1 MIVSASYRTDIPAYY
16 GDWFRRRLRA
26 GFALVRNPYSG
37 QDYRVS
43 LKAEDVTGFVFWT
56 RNPTPF
62 GAALED
68 AAALGRPI
76 LVQMTITGY
85 PRTLEPGVLEADA
98 AVAAFRGL
106 AERLGPRAV
115 VWRYDPVLLTDGTPP
130 AWHRTNV
137 RRLADALA
145 RSTDEC
151 VFSFAQIYRKSRRNL
166 TGAAVEWSDPQDSDK
181 AALLQELAAIVGEAG
196 MTASLCAQP
205 DLLSDGLAPA
215 RCIDARR
222 LADIA
227 GGPVQART
235 KGQRPG
241 CLCAEAR
248 DIGRYDLCPQGCAY
262 CYANASRAA
271 ARAGLARHDPHAERL

>member
-16 GDWFRRRLRA
+16 GDWFQRRLRA
-26 GFALVRNPYSG
+26 GFALVRNPYG
-37 QDYRVS
+37 GPDYRAS

-62 GAALED
+62 AAGLKD
-68 AAALGRPI
+68 AAALDRPI

-85 PRTLEPGVLEADA
+85 PRALEPGVLEADA
-98 AVAAFRGL
+98 AVAAFRAL

-115 VWRYDPVLLTDGTPP
+115 VWRYDPVLLTEATPP
-130 AWHRTNV
+130 AWHRANV
-137 RRLADALA
+137 RRLAGALA
-145 RSTDEC
+145 GSTDEC

-166 TGAAVEWSDPQDSDK
+166 AAAAVDWSDPDEHDK
-181 AALLQELAAIVGEAG
+181 AALLAELGAIVGKAG

-205 DLLSDGLAPA
+205 DLLSEGLAPA
-215 RCIDARR
+215 RCIDADR

-227 GGPVQART
+227 GGPVEART

-248 DIGRYDLCPQGCAY
+248 DIGRYDLCPQGCVY

-271 ARAGLARHDPHAERL
+271 ARAGLAGHDPDAERL